1 MFLLLFQYF
10 CMSLSPL
17 SKENKS
23 SKTTHQASSHLPQ
36 KHQNM
41 SCKLY
46 LCMCSRLDS
55 ADLTSLIKSFSFPE
69 MHLETVSLGK
79 RQEDINHACSCAE
92 LRSVRVRVRIY
103 DLRVCVCGNMN
114 YACSCAGICTVRVR
128 VQYYVLCVFVC
139 KIILPFLYCIYCVYK
154 G

>member
-1 MFLLLFQYF
+1 
-10 CMSLSPL
+10 
-17 SKENKS
+17 
-23 SKTTHQASSHLPQ
+23 
-36 KHQNM
+36 
-41 SCKLY
+41 
-46 LCMCSRLDS
+46 
-55 ADLTSLIKSFSFPE
+55 

-139 KIILPFLYCIYCVYK
+139 KIILPFCIVYIVYIKDELYHVYHQCI
-154 G
+154 